1 MKRTNRVLSAMLAA
15 AMVLSAGVQGV
26 KADGAKWTET
36 ETADG
41 WMLVTNEGGK
51 TLGYSKDSGVKLLEV
66 DGFAF
71 KDLDKDGELDVYED
85 WRESYE
91 TRAHDLVNQMSGE
104 EIAAARYKRFR
115 EM

>member
-51 TLGYSKDSGVKLLEV
+51 TLGYSKTKWKTMWNCENNQDVGLE
-66 DGFAF
+66 
-71 KDLDKDGELDVYED
+71 
-85 WRESYE
+85 
-91 TRAHDLVNQMSGE
+91 
-104 EIAAARYKRFR
+104 AATH
-115 EM
+115 

>member
-51 TLGYSKDSGVKLLEV
+51 TL
-66 DGFAF
+66 
-71 KDLDKDGELDVYED
+71 
-85 WRESYE
+85 
-91 TRAHDLVNQMSGE
+91 Q
-104 EIAAARYKRFR
+104 
-115 EM
+115 